1 MEIINWKLYFSII
14 FTELSASVIGW
25 PKMCRKKRKKRKR
38 KGLWVQISEEMGT
51 LFLQLARNHNLA
63 QSIHPQDTHCC
74 FHASPWTTRTSC
86 WLHLRVW
93 LWLLRLS
100 LALHLYIWFMR
111 PSRTQPAQLT
121 LHMAYQAHR
130 GRGNGTPAH
139 TDVSQPLLGLKLR
152 ILLLPHRTLSYPH
165 FIDEKAEGLRPITLR
180 SW

>member
-1 MEIINWKLYFSII
+1 
-14 FTELSASVIGW
+14 
-25 PKMCRKKRKKRKR
+25 MCRKKKERREKKRFLSAD
-38 KGLWVQISEEMGT
+38 LWGNGNIVSSAGKEP
-51 LFLQLARNHNLA
+51 QLGPVYSSTGYILLLPCFSMDHRN
-63 QSIHPQDTHCC
+63 
-74 FHASPWTTRTSC
+74 SC
-86 WLHLRVW
+86 WLHLQVW
-93 LWLLRLS
+93 LWLLGLS